1 MSNNTSEFLI
11 MFDLL
16 AQAVLGKR
24 ADAEEMLS
32 HPVEISHA
40 LYSMAQ
46 KHDLAH
52 LVAHAVEGLDIPECE
67 VLTKLRNAKMRAI
80 YRYARMDYDYE
91 QICQTLEA
99 AEIPFIPLKGS
110 ILRQYYPEAWM
121 RTSCDIDVLVHEADL
136 DMATQAL
143 VSQGWRAEQKRNYH
157 DLSLYSPNNT
167 HLELHFQLAE
177 NMENIDPVLKR
188 VWEYSVLVEGKRYT
202 YRQSN
207 AFFLFHHLA
216 HMSYHFVAGGCGIR
230 PFLDLWI
237 MKDRME
243 WEENSFRA
251 LLKEARLEQ
260 FYESVLE
267 LMNVWFDDQLHSL
280 RTQKMEE
287 YIFNGGT
294 YGNLSNKVLLAQAR
308 AGSGAKNTWQRV
320 FQPYDQLCM
329 QYPVLKKHRY
339 LTPLFQVVRWF
350 RVLMTGRFRHSV
362 RELKL
367 NQSNS
372 VDQVEEAKKFLAD
385 IGLAGIRRSTQ
396 VQD

>member
-1 MSNNTSEFLI
+1 MKTEHILFA
-11 MFDLL
+11 LL
-16 AQAVLGKR
+16 RLAIYNKAINGNIKAACTPEGLEAVYTLAK
-24 ADAEEMLS
+24 
-32 HPVEISHA
+32 
-40 LYSMAQ
+40 
-46 KHDLAH
+46 KHDLTH
-52 LVAHAVEGLDIPECE
+52 LAANALEGMDLPEGE
-67 VLTKLRNAKMRAI
+67 TLSKFKTAKMRAI

-91 QICQTLEA
+91 QLCQTLEA

-110 ILRQYYPEAWM
+110 ILRQYYPEPWM

-136 DMATQAL
+136 DMAVQAL
-143 VSQGWRAEQKRNYH
+143 VSQGWRAEKKRNYH

-188 VWEYSVLVEGKRYT
+188 VWEHSAPVEGKQYAH
-202 YRQSN
+202 RQSN

-237 MKDRME
+237 MNNRME
-243 WEENSFRA
+243 WEESTFRS
-251 LLKEARLEQ
+251 LLKESRLEQ
-260 FYESVLE
+260 FCESVWM
-267 LMNVWFDDQLHSL
+267 LMNVWFDDQPHTL

-287 YIFNGGT
+287 YILSGGT

-308 AGSGAKNTWQRV
+308 AGSGAKNTWQRI

-329 QYPVLKKHRY
+329 QYPILKKHRY
-339 LTPLFQVVRWF
+339 LTPLFQIVRWF
-350 RVLMTGRFRHSV
+350 RVLTTGRFRHSV
-362 RELKL
+362 QELKL

-372 VDQVEEAKKFLAD
+372 SDQVEDAKAFLAD
-385 IGLAGIRRSTQ
+385 VGLAGIRRSTQ